1 MQEGDATGLNDQAES
16 NGKQQNSQGTQDL
29 PDAAVCE
36 TQETQGEWSAS
47 VAQNSSSA
55 QLAQSEDAQGERNAQ
70 SSQGAQEQQ
79 PVQPV
84 QRAADSVSP
93 FEELVAAEVQLKAAQ
108 ERYAAAKARVD
119 AVMASPSGGGRRSSS
134 PSEDERRNDPQARA
148 DAATAAQ
155 ASTMGSAPSSP
166 SSPSSPSGYVPPSH
180 LHSHAQSRRAG
191 SATPPPVRP
200 AEPSGQTAYTYQYS
214 STYVPPR
221 SASSASPHPH
231 SPYAQNGYAS
241 PAMAPKDHVA
251 AGLLAIFLGWLGIHK
266 FYLGYNTAGF
276 TMLAVAILGSLLSF
290 GLAAVAI
297 WIIAIVEG
305 VLYLGKSQTDFEQ
318 VYVFGHREW
327 F

>member
-1 MQEGDATGLNDQAES
+1 MQERDATGLNDQAEN
-16 NGKQQNSQGTQDL
+16 NGERQIVQEAQDL
-29 PDAAVCE
+29 SDEAARE
-36 TQETQGEWSAS
+36 TQETQGEWNAP
-47 VAQNSSSA
+47 VVQNSSN
-55 QLAQSEDAQGERNAQ
+55 AQSERAQGEWNAQ
-70 SSQGAQEQQ
+70 CEDVRGVQNAQEAQ
-79 PVQPV
+79 PA
-84 QRAADSVSP
+84 QRAADPASP
-93 FEELVAAEVQLKAAQ
+93 FEELAAAEVQLKAAQ

-119 AVMASPSGGGRRSSS
+119 VATAS
-134 PSEDERRNDPQARA
+134 QARVG
-148 DAATAAQ
+148 AATAAQ
-155 ASTMGSAPSSP
+155 ASVAGSAPSS
-166 SSPSSPSGYVPPSH
+166 SSSPSGYVPPSH
-180 LHSHAQSRRAG
+180 LHSHAQSRKAG

-200 AEPSGQTAYTYQYS
+200 AEPSEQTAYTYQYS
-214 STYVPPR
+214 SAYVPPR

-276 TMLAVAILGSLLSF
+276 TMLAIAILGSLLSF

>member
-36 TQETQGEWSAS
+36 TQEAQGEWSVP
-47 VAQNSSSA
+47 VAPNSSSA
-55 QLAQSEDAQGERNAQ
+55 QPAQSEDAQGEWNAQ
-70 SSQGAQEQQ
+70 KGDACSAQNAQET
-79 PVQPV
+79 QPV
-84 QRAADSVSP
+84 QRAADPASL
-93 FEELVAAEVQLKAAQ
+93 FEELAAAEAQLKAAQ

-119 AVMASPSGGGRRSSS
+119 AATT
-134 PSEDERRNDPQARA
+134 PQARA
-148 DAATAAQ
+148 DAAPDPQ
-155 ASTMGSAPSSP
+155 ASAMGSAP

-180 LHSHAQSRRAG
+180 LHSHVQSRRAG

>member
-29 PDAAVCE
+29 PDAAVCG
-36 TQETQGEWSAS
+36 TQETQGEWNAP
-47 VAQNSSSA
+47 VVQNSSSA
-55 QLAQSEDAQGERNAQ
+55 QPAQSEGAQGEWNAQ
-70 SSQGAQEQQ
+70 SSQGVQEQQ
-79 PVQPV
+79 PAQPV
-84 QRAADSVSP
+84 QRAANPASP
-93 FEELVAAEVQLKAAQ
+93 FEELAAAEAQLKAAQ

-119 AVMASPSGGGRRSSS
+119 VATATA
-134 PSEDERRNDPQARA
+134 QARA
-148 DAATAAQ
+148 DAAPGPQ
-155 ASTMGSAPSSP
+155 ASADAASDPQASAMGSAPSSP
-166 SSPSSPSGYVPPSH
+166 SSFSSPSGYVPPSH

-191 SATPPPVRP
+191 SATPPPARP

-214 STYVPPR
+214 STYVPSR

>member
-1 MQEGDATGLNDQAES
+1 MQEGDATGLNDKAEN
-16 NGKQQNSQGTQDL
+16 NGKQQNAQETQDL
-29 PDAAVCE
+29 SDAAVCE
-36 TQETQGEWSAS
+36 TQQAQGEWSAP

-55 QLAQSEDAQGERNAQ
+55 QPAQSEDAQGEWNAQ
-70 SSQGAQEQQ
+70 KGDACSAQNAQEMQ
-79 PVQPV
+79 PA
-84 QRAADSVSP
+84 QRAADPASP
-93 FEELVAAEVQLKAAQ
+93 FEELAVAEAQLKAAQ
-108 ERYAAAKARVD
+108 ERYAAAKARVN
-119 AVMASPSGGGRRSSS
+119 AATAPPSGGG
-134 PSEDERRNDPQARA
+134 RRNDPQARA
-148 DAATAAQ
+148 DAATAPQ
-155 ASTMGSAPSSP
+155 ASAMGSAPSSP
-166 SSPSSPSGYVPPSH
+166 SSSSSPSGYVPPSH
-180 LHSHAQSRRAG
+180 LHSRAQSRRAG

-241 PAMAPKDHVA
+241 PVMAPKDHVA